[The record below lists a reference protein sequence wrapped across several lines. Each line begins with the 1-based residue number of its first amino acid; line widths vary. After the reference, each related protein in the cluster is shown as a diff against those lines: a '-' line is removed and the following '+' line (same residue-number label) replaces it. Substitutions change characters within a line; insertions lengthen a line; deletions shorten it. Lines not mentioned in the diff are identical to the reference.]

1 MIKQKIETRFWA
13 ISVLLLSANPAN
25 NVLAYSAEDSWD
37 IAPQNPGGL
46 PDDLESS
53 ILNVIDWLLGFIA
66 LLAVLMIIYGGMVYV
81 ASSGDQERVASA
93 KKTIKYAL
101 TGLVLAG
108 IAYASVNLI
117 IGVLQPSE

>member
-1 MIKQKIETRFWA
+1 MIKQKIKA
-13 ISVLLLSANPAN
+13 AGSAMIVSLLSSSYAS
-25 NVLAYSAEDSWD
+25 AYSAEDNWD

-46 PDDLESS
+46 PDDLELS

-81 ASSGDQERVASA
+81 SSSGDQERVASA
-93 KKTIKYAL
+93 RKTIKYAL
-101 TGLVLAG
+101 MGLALAG